1 MALDGLLR
9 QRPKLLHARRAR
21 DRATPLHVAAAAGNL
36 EAVKALLK
44 RKCRVDVVDSNG
56 ATPLMHAAAAGAID
70 VCTRLV
76 KSGADASKRDAAG
89 RTASS
94 WASKKSYGTMMR
106 FLAAMAVS

>member
-1 MALDGLLR
+1 M
-9 QRPKLLHARRAR
+9 
-21 DRATPLHVAAAAGNL
+21 
-36 EAVKALLK
+36 
-44 RKCRVDVVDSNG
+44 
-56 ATPLMHAAAAGAID
+56 MHAAAAGAID

-106 FLAAMAVS
+106 FVAAMAVS

>member
-44 RKCRVDVVDSNG
+44 RKCLS
-56 ATPLMHAAAAGAID
+56 LIHI
-70 VCTRLV
+70 
-76 KSGADASKRDAAG
+76 
-89 RTASS
+89 
-94 WASKKSYGTMMR
+94 
-106 FLAAMAVS
+106 